1 MMCAIPDRYT
11 ALSDDTLRTMLAN
24 VEQTLRRPSLPDARR
39 IWAEAERKR
48 IKAALAAKDGTP

>member
-11 ALSDDTLRTMLAN
+11 ALSADTLRTMLAN
-24 VEQTLRRPSLPDARR
+24 VEQTLRRPSLHDARR

-48 IKAALAAKDGTP
+48 IKAALAAKGEQP